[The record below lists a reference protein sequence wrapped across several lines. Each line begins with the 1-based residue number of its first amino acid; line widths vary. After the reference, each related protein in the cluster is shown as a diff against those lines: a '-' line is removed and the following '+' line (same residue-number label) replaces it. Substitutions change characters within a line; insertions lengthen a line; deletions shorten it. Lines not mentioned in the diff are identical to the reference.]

1 MRWERGKNRAVKEE
15 SWSQMLW
22 GWTGDLNQRKAG
34 GVLRGGVVLGI
45 SFWLPELETR
55 MRGLTTYL
63 WYFGGN
69 NIGDFER

>member
-34 GVLRGGVVLGI
+34 GVLQGG
-45 SFWLPELETR
+45 
-55 MRGLTTYL
+55 
-63 WYFGGN
+63 GGPR
-69 NIGDFER
+69 D

>member
-34 GVLRGGVVLGI
+34 GVLRGGGGGPGAGGRV
-45 SFWLPELETR
+45 PEEEKR
-55 MRGLTTYL
+55 ERGGT
-63 WYFGGN
+63 
-69 NIGDFER
+69 